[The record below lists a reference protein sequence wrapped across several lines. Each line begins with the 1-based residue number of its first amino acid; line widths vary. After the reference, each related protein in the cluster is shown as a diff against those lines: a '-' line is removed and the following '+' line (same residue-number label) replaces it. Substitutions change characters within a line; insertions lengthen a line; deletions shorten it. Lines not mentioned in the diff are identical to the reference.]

1 MSKAVLMGKFK
12 ALNSYIEKKKSLK
25 LYKRILEK
33 SRKKRREIIET
44 KAAINETEMR
54 RPTESINETKH

>member
-1 MSKAVLMGKFK
+1 MSKAVLTGKFK

-33 SRKKRREIIET
+33 SRKKKELIEP
-44 KAAINETEMR
+44 KA
-54 RPTESINETKH
+54 KGGK